1 MLYADMN
8 ILQMLFIY
16 LINVCS
22 YASRVYICVINA
34 CDYASS
40 AYICIINACDYASSA
55 YICIKNK
62 YSCVSLKIHN
72 YIVPIMVKISKI
84 Y

>member
-16 LINVCS
+16 VINVCS
-22 YASRVYICVINA
+22 YASRVYICV
-34 CDYASS
+34 
-40 AYICIINACDYASSA
+40 INACDYASSA

>member
-8 ILQMLFIY
+8 IIQMLFIY
-16 LINVCS
+16 VINVC
-22 YASRVYICVINA
+22 I
-34 CDYASS
+34 YASS
-40 AYICIINACDYASSA
+40 VYIYIIN
-55 YICIKNK
+55 KN
-62 YSCVSLKIHN
+62 SCVSKKIHN

>member
-1 MLYADMN
+1 
-8 ILQMLFIY
+8 MLFIY
-16 LINVCS
+16 VINVCS
-22 YASRVYICVINA
+22 YASRVYICV
-34 CDYASS
+34 
-40 AYICIINACDYASSA
+40 INACDYASSA